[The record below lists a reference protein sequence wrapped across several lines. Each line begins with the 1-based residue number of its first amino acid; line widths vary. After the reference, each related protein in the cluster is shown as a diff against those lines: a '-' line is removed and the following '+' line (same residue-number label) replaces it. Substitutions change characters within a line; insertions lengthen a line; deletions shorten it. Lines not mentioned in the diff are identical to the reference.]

1 MLSGIGNY
9 VAVALDNARLYE
21 QARIRADELAILN
34 DMGRALTEQVDVNSL
49 ADSIYKHTARLIDA
63 GSFCIVMKD
72 PARDELFVREFGKEK
87 ELDAS
92 TLHVAKQLIESPQ
105 PLLIEENVSARLAEL
120 GMTYDGRT
128 GESWLSVPMITGD
141 EVDGV
146 IAVQSSARKRAYDEH
161 DRDLLTAVAGQAAI
175 AIENARLFEQVQER
189 ARREQILREVTASVR
204 GTADVDTIM
213 RKAAQEVGR
222 ALGRQSFVYL
232 GDGDEEQNTKSA
244 EDS

>member
-1 MLSGIGNY
+1 MLGGIGNY

-34 DMGRALTEQVDVNSL
+34 DMGRALTEHVNVRSL
-49 ADSIYKHTARLIDA
+49 AESVYEHAARLIDA
-63 GSFCIVMKD
+63 GSFCIVSKD
-72 PARDELFVREFGKEK
+72 PARNTLFVSEFGEDKQ
-87 ELDAS
+87 LDES
-92 TLHVAKQLIESPQ
+92 TLRIAEQLIDSPQ
-105 PLLIEENVSARLAEL
+105 PLLIEENVPARLVEL
-120 GMTYDGRT
+120 GIVYEGQT
-128 GESWLSVPMITGD
+128 GESWLSAPMVSGD

-146 IAVQSSARKRAYDEH
+146 IAVQSSSKKRAYDDH
-161 DRDLLTAVAGQAAI
+161 DRELLTAVAGQAAI

-189 ARREQILREVTASVR
+189 ARREQILREVTAKVR

-232 GDGDEEQNTKSA
+232 GDGDEEQSTKSA